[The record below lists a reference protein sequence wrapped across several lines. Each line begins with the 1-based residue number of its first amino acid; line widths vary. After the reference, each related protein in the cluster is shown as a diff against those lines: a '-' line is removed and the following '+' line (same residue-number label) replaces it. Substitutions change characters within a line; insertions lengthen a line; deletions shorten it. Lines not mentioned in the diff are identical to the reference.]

1 MKKAFLNLLYFL
13 LLFVPAPVF
22 AQEPPQIS
30 GLVAIVANI
39 FGVVM
44 PVGQVLAVIMII
56 YGGYMWMISGG
67 DPSRIKSAQGT
78 LTWSVLGLIFL
89 SIFKMILNAVFNFL
103 LG

>member
-1 MKKAFLNLLYFL
+1 MKNIFQKLFYLSLI
-13 LLFVPAPVF
+13 FVPAPAF

-30 GLVAIVANI
+30 GLIAIIANV

-44 PVGQVLAVIMII
+44 PVGQLLAVAMVV

-67 DPSRIKSAQGT
+67 DPSRIKTAQGT
-78 LTWSVLGLIFL
+78 LTWAVLGLIFL
-89 SIFKMILNAVFNFL
+89 SIFKMILNAVFTFL